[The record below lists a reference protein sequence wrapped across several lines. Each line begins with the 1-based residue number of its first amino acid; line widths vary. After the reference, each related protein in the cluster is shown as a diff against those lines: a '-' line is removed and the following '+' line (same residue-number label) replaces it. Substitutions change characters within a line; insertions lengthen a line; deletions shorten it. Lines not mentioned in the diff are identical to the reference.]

1 LHAADLV
8 SDPTGEYLRKETLTY
23 IHAFTDRMDV
33 QPDGS
38 FYATFDLE
46 SGKPLFPRITDAW
59 SYLSQTNETHT
70 WSNSVLGIRAS
81 AMMAFAYLK
90 TGDPTLLATFEQL
103 MPLWRLEEF
112 ADLKAVRKPLPAG
125 LMAQAIVA
133 FLNIHEATGRAE
145 YLAHAG
151 TFATYAAKHYV
162 TDDGWVVCGPSNL
175 SRYNDPNLKTW
186 RMYSNRGGSDDLAL
200 ALLKYWLVLTG
211 KPDTVVTDPLCFW

>member
-1 LHAADLV
+1 
-8 SDPTGEYLRKETLTY
+8 
-23 IHAFTDRMDV
+23 
-33 QPDGS
+33 
-38 FYATFDLE
+38 
-46 SGKPLFPRITDAW
+46 
-59 SYLSQTNETHT
+59 
-70 WSNSVLGIRAS
+70 
-81 AMMAFAYLK
+81 
-90 TGDPTLLATFEQL
+90 
-103 MPLWRLEEF
+103 
-112 ADLKAVRKPLPAG
+112 
-125 LMAQAIVA
+125 MAQAIVA
-133 FLNIHEATGRAE
+133 FLNIHEATGLAE